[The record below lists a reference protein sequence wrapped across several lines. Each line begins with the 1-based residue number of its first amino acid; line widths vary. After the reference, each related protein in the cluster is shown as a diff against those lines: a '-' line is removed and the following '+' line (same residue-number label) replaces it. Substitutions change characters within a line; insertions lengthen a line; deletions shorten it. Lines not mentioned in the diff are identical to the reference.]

1 MRRATDFRTV
11 LYLATEGSSA
21 TSPSACVTAT
31 WANFSDSGEPADV
44 CAWDDTA
51 KDYSRSLDYY
61 QNSTGHGNTTTA
73 ELLDEQDGTCDAW
86 ADFLNECFLANNISG
101 SAIATADEPHQPEPL
116 EAFGVANID
125 FDDADP
131 EYDQSWDPWRYGW
144 GDLYTSSVVGI
155 PGQNM
160 ATPQAKLFNY
170 HRLVKVGSVFYDPSY
185 GDTIQDNAAAKQTY
199 TDESVDAWLRQL
211 WHDPPGDYYDHW
223 RKAQVG
229 DTPLVFTP

>member
-86 ADFLNECFLANNISG
+86 ADFLNECFLANNVSG
-101 SAIATADEPHQPEPL
+101 VDIATTDEPGSWDGL
-116 EAFGVANID
+116 GVKNID
-125 FDDADP
+125 FGTPTYDP
-131 EYDQSWDPWRYGW
+131 QVWGRFCYVA
-144 GDLYTSSVVGI
+144 GDLDTGVTGI

-160 ATPQAKLFNY
+160 STPAAKLFNY
-170 HRLVKVGSVFYDPSY
+170 HRMVYVGGTYYDPAY
-185 GDTIQDNAAAKQTY
+185 GKTIADNSSAKETY
-199 TDESVDAWLRQL
+199 TDESVDAWADYLYRS
-211 WHDPPGDYYDHW
+211 PPGYPVDVW
-223 RKAQVG
+223 SEVEGG
-229 DTPLVFTP
+229 DSALVFSH